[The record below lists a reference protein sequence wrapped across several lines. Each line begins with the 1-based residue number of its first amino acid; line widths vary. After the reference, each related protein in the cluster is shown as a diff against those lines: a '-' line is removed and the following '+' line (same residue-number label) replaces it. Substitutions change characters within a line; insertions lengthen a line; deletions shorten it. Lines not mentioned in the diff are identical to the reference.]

1 MRPFAQPPA
10 IQRQIDA
17 VRTGALI
24 RLAQAA
30 ALLLAGERGHAAA
43 FFQLAI
49 DRALNTGMYA
59 PGGFYDRIVPGW
71 RNVETSPRQIAWRR
85 AVSG

>member
-30 ALLLAGERGHAAA
+30 ALLLAGERGHAVAY
-43 FFQLAI
+43 FHVAI
-49 DRALNTGMYA
+49 DRAFDRGDYA
-59 PGGFYDRIVPGW
+59 PGGYHDKLLPGW
-71 RNVETSPRQIAWRR
+71 RQAQTSPRQIAWRR